1 MSNFLDILCLSI
13 FCSKDKDRQAS
24 KWGGSP
30 YLPFASLSGPPSE
43 QTSARF
49 RAFVRCWFDYHVRSA
64 KALRLGQPS
73 VLRLRSTD
81 CVGLGCVGATLHE
94 AQS

>member
-30 YLPFASLSGPPSE
+30 YLPFASLSGRPQNKLAHVSE
-43 QTSARF
+43 P
-49 RAFVRCWFDYHVRSA
+49 
-64 KALRLGQPS
+64 LS
-73 VLRLRSTD
+73 VV
-81 CVGLGCVGATLHE
+81 VGLITMYVRQRL
-94 AQS
+94 

>member
-30 YLPFASLSGPPSE
+30 YFPFASLSGRRTE
-43 QTSARF
+43 ATSASL
-49 RAFVRCWFDYHVRSA
+49 RAFVRRCWFDYHVRSA

-73 VLRLRSTD
+73 VCARLE
-81 CVGLGCVGATLHE
+81 VLL
-94 AQS
+94 

>member
-43 QTSARF
+43 STSARF
-49 RAFVRCWFDYHVRSA
+49 RAFVRRCWFDYHVRSA

-73 VLRLRSTD
+73 VCAKFSCLDQLLLQRIS
-81 CVGLGCVGATLHE
+81 CCG
-94 AQS
+94 S